1 VSNVQVF
8 QCLIQS
14 TEFDKFTREALET
27 ILDGLR
33 AHAAEVIIQ
42 VLKFSDDDTVNEIGR
57 LSRFELSGL
66 YSSIQIGEKSA
77 STTPSGVGVIKLCWR
92 PVLDEWC
99 ETDEDLTRLIRQ
111 VLVHENGHHF
121 GLFDVEIKRLASAI
135 QRFSSLTT

>member
-1 VSNVQVF
+1 MSNVQVF

-42 VLKFSDDDTVNEIGR
+42 VLKFSDNDTVNEIGR

-66 YSSIQIGEKSA
+66 YSGIPMGEKRA
-77 STTPSGVGVIKLCWR
+77 STTPSGVDVIKLYWR

-99 ETDEDLTRLIRQ
+99 EAGENFTQLIRQ
-111 VLVHENGHHF
+111 VLIHENGHHF
-121 GLFDVEIKRLASAI
+121 GLSDVDMARIESEN
-135 QRFSSLTT
+135 

>member
-1 VSNVQVF
+1 MSNVQVF

-66 YSSIQIGEKSA
+66 YSGIPIGEKSA
-77 STTPSGVGVIKLCWR
+77 STTPSGVGVIKLYWR

-99 ETDEDLTRLIRQ
+99 ETGEDLTRLIRQ
-111 VLVHENGHHF
+111 VLIHENGHHF
-121 GLFDVEIKRLASAI
+121 GRSDVDIKRLASTI